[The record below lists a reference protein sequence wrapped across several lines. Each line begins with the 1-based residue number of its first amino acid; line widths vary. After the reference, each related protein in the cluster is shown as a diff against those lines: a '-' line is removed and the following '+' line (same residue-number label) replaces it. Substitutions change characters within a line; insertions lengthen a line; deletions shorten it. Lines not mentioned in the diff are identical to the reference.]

1 MAGAYAVR
9 VFGLAV
15 LLEVIIDDI
24 SIICGTPAFIGF
36 VVVFLFV
43 IMA

>member
-15 LLEVIIDDI
+15 LLGVIIDDI
-24 SIICGTPAFIGF
+24 SIICRTPTFIGF
-36 VVVFLFV
+36 VIIFLFV
-43 IMA
+43 ITA